1 MIGARSLPRIG
12 RDAGALIVL
21 AAASAAAIA
30 VLLITIPTGDGVPAP
45 GEPLAIKA
53 ETPRFRTLADLTA
66 AADLVVIG
74 RVTGIREGRVIDS
87 PGAGIRTR
95 LIDLTVERLLA
106 GQLAQSTL
114 VMEEEGWLTNGTPII
129 VNGIAPSRAGDLGF
143 YFLFRGR
150 SPEFPH
156 YTLIGEQGRYLV
168 DPEDGSLTGAQG
180 DEGLSQL
187 ITALTAAEL
196 ESLLEQL
203 QTRR

>member
-1 MIGARSLPRIG
+1 MIGAQGLPRIG
-12 RDAGALIVL
+12 RGAGTLIML
-21 AAASAAAIA
+21 AAAGAVAIA
-30 VLLITIPTGDGVPAP
+30 VLLITSPTGDGSPAP
-45 GEPLAIKA
+45 GEPLAIRA
-53 ETPRFRTLADLTA
+53 ETPRFGTLASLTA

-95 LIDLTVERLLA
+95 LVDLTIERLLA
-106 GQLAQSTL
+106 GQLAASTL
-114 VMEEEGWLTNGTPII
+114 VMEEEGWLADGTPII

-150 SPEFPH
+150 SPAFPH

-180 DEGLSQL
+180 DTGLSQL
-187 ITALTAAEL
+187 ITALSAAEL
-196 ESLLEQL
+196 ESLVAQL